1 MGDEEPVPLRADGHL
16 TLPSA
21 RWDRVLRQAEVIR
34 CLAECADDAGG
45 RGSGCRVAAI
55 DEAAAELGVSRRQ
68 MYVLLQRF
76 RAGSGRATDLMPAS
90 PDGGRGRGRLDYR
103 VEAIVAETIRKRF
116 LSRQKRSVAVIH
128 REIRQACVAQGLLA
142 PSRNTV
148 AARIDRLHPV
158 QVARGRGGPDAAR
171 PLQSAGDDVPRVDGI
186 LERVQIDHTVIDV
199 IVVDERE
206 RQPVGRPY
214 LSIGLDEASRC
225 AVGMV
230 VTLEPPSATSVG
242 LCLAHMAC
250 DKQPW
255 LQDLGVE
262 GVSWPMVGTPR
273 ELFVDNAAEFHSEA
287 LRRGCEQH
295 GIGLSYRPGGRPHYG
310 GIIERIV
317 GTVMQRVHELPGT
330 TFSNPAERGGYDS
343 DRQAALTL
351 DELTRWLALAVAS
364 YHGTVHSTLRQTPAG
379 AWAAGVA
386 RDGTP
391 PVVVDRTG
399 FLVDFLPVLRRRITR
414 VGFVIDHV
422 HYFGNVLKPWIARR
436 DRLGRF
442 VIRRD
447 PRDISRI
454 WVLDPDGAAYV
465 PVPYRNVAHPAVS
478 VWEHRQALV
487 RLEQRGAGQVDE
499 HALFAMIDQ
508 MRRITDE
515 ATKTTRRTRRECE
528 RRRHAPAAGA
538 SPPHPGP
545 PPPPPVAG
553 GAEVPPAPWFDD
565 IEQW

>member
-1 MGDEEPVPLRADGHL
+1 MSEVICNKMHL
-16 TLPSA
+16 TKTRVHNLAASCGRRRAGSPPSGWTPDLPSA

-34 CLAECADDAGG
+34 CLSECADDAGG

-76 RAGSGRATDLMPAS
+76 RAGSGRVTDLMPAS

-128 REIRQACVAQGLLA
+128 REIRQACVAQGLQA

-148 AARIDRLHPV
+148 ASRIDRLHPA

-250 DKQPW
+250 DKSP
-255 LQDLGVE
+255 
-262 GVSWPMVGTPR
+262 
-273 ELFVDNAAEFHSEA
+273 
-287 LRRGCEQH
+287 GC
-295 GIGLSYRPGGRPHYG
+295 
-310 GIIERIV
+310 
-317 GTVMQRVHELPGT
+317 
-330 TFSNPAERGGYDS
+330 
-343 DRQAALTL
+343 
-351 DELTRWLALAVAS
+351 
-364 YHGTVHSTLRQTPAG
+364 
-379 AWAAGVA
+379 
-386 RDGTP
+386 
-391 PVVVDRTG
+391 
-399 FLVDFLPVLRRRITR
+399 
-414 VGFVIDHV
+414 
-422 HYFGNVLKPWIARR
+422 
-436 DRLGRF
+436 
-442 VIRRD
+442 
-447 PRDISRI
+447 RI
-454 WVLDPDGAAYV
+454 WVSTAC
-465 PVPYRNVAHPAVS
+465 
-478 VWEHRQALV
+478 
-487 RLEQRGAGQVDE
+487 RGRWSE
-499 HALFAMIDQ
+499 
-508 MRRITDE
+508 
-515 ATKTTRRTRRECE
+515 RRESC
-528 RRRHAPAAGA
+528 
-538 SPPHPGP
+538 S
-545 PPPPPVAG
+545 
-553 GAEVPPAPWFDD
+553 
-565 IEQW
+565 

>member
-1 MGDEEPVPLRADGHL
+1 
-16 TLPSA
+16 
-21 RWDRVLRQAEVIR
+21 
-34 CLAECADDAGG
+34 
-45 RGSGCRVAAI
+45 
-55 DEAAAELGVSRRQ
+55 
-68 MYVLLQRF
+68 
-76 RAGSGRATDLMPAS
+76 
-90 PDGGRGRGRLDYR
+90 
-103 VEAIVAETIRKRF
+103 
-116 LSRQKRSVAVIH
+116 
-128 REIRQACVAQGLLA
+128 
-142 PSRNTV
+142 
-148 AARIDRLHPV
+148 
-158 QVARGRGGPDAAR
+158 
-171 PLQSAGDDVPRVDGI
+171 
-186 LERVQIDHTVIDV
+186 
-199 IVVDERE
+199 
-206 RQPVGRPY
+206 
-214 LSIGLDEASRC
+214 
-225 AVGMV
+225 
-230 VTLEPPSATSVG
+230 
-242 LCLAHMAC
+242 
-250 DKQPW
+250 
-255 LQDLGVE
+255 
-262 GVSWPMVGTPR
+262 MVGTPR

-442 VIRRD
+442 VTGRD

-478 VWEHRQALV
+478 VWDHRQALV
-487 RLEQRGAGQVDE
+487 RLKQRGAGQVDE

-515 ATKTTRRTRRECE
+515 ATKTTRRTRRESE
-528 RRRHAPAAGA
+528 RRRHAPAAGGSA
-538 SPPHPGP
+538 PHPGP
-545 PPPPPVAG
+545 PPPPPPVEG

>member
-1 MGDEEPVPLRADGHL
+1 MPPPRCSPPV
-16 TLPSA
+16 TTS
-21 RWDRVLRQAEVIR
+21 
-34 CLAECADDAGG
+34 
-45 RGSGCRVAAI
+45 
-55 DEAAAELGVSRRQ
+55 
-68 MYVLLQRF
+68 
-76 RAGSGRATDLMPAS
+76 
-90 PDGGRGRGRLDYR
+90 
-103 VEAIVAETIRKRF
+103 
-116 LSRQKRSVAVIH
+116 
-128 REIRQACVAQGLLA
+128 
-142 PSRNTV
+142 
-148 AARIDRLHPV
+148 
-158 QVARGRGGPDAAR
+158 
-171 PLQSAGDDVPRVDGI
+171 PRVDGI

-364 YHGTVHSTLRQTPAG
+364 YHGTVQLHAAANPCRGVGGRRGAGRHPAGRRGPDGLPGGFPAG
-379 AWAAGVA
+379 A
-386 RDGTP
+386 
-391 PVVVDRTG
+391 
-399 FLVDFLPVLRRRITR
+399 
-414 VGFVIDHV
+414 
-422 HYFGNVLKPWIARR
+422 
-436 DRLGRF
+436 
-442 VIRRD
+442 
-447 PRDISRI
+447 
-454 WVLDPDGAAYV
+454 
-465 PVPYRNVAHPAVS
+465 
-478 VWEHRQALV
+478 
-487 RLEQRGAGQVDE
+487 
-499 HALFAMIDQ
+499 
-508 MRRITDE
+508 
-515 ATKTTRRTRRECE
+515 
-528 RRRHAPAAGA
+528 PAAD
-538 SPPHPGP
+538 HPCRIRHRSCALLRQRP
-545 PPPPPVAG
+545 QTCR
-553 GAEVPPAPWFDD
+553 WS
-565 IEQW
+565 Q